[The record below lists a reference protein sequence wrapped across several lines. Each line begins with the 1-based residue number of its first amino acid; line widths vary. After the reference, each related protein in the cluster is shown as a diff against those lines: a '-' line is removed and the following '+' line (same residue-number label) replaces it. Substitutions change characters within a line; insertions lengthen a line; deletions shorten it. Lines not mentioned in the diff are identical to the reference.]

1 MSTEL
6 ILCKKQELVD
16 VAEAVRNKTGNS
28 KTMLLTEI
36 PNQINSIQSSFQSKC
51 ELYFPENGMSG
62 CTIYYTDISGAARE
76 HVLSGQPTHLYVLKD
91 SIVTCS
97 SAIFDNITFIIDAT
111 QSDVLNRSSIRVRY
125 ATQLEYADGAPT

>member
-6 ILCKKQELVD
+6 ILCKKQELVEI
-16 VAEAVRNKTGNS
+16 AEAVRNKTGNS

-36 PNQINSIQSSFQSKC
+36 PSQINSIQSSFQNKC
-51 ELYFPENGMSG
+51 ELYFPENGMGG
-62 CTIYYTDISGAARE
+62 CTIYYTDISGAACE
-76 HVLSGQPTHLYVLKD
+76 HVLSGQPTYLYVLKD

-97 SAIFDNITFIIDAT
+97 NSIFDNITFIVDKT
-111 QSDVLNRSSIRVRY
+111 QSDVLNWSSIRVRY